1 MSHNFKSILGAGFC
15 FMLNSD
21 SIPNVKIYGESYI
34 LKVKSREEDVD
45 VIKKTLGL
53 INHDC

>member
-1 MSHNFKSILGAGFC
+1 
-15 FMLNSD
+15 MLNSD